1 MATYVELY
9 TLQSDATLLQR
20 VTSALNISA
29 VTIFE
34 ESTATVGHDR
44 RVLFAKEITRAPLG
58 DNIQISMLKFLL
70 GKFNA
75 MTVANIQASTDA
87 QIQTAV
93 DAAINLFATGF

>member
-34 ESTATVGHDR
+34 EPAAVVNHDR
-44 RVLFAKEITRAPLG
+44 RVLFAKAVTRAILG
-58 DNIQISMLKFLL
+58 SDMQLSMLKFLL